1 MMVASWF
8 ASQACMHVGCS
19 AGPVGQPVWP
29 CWGQHMLLLVDRTV
43 ACLLVRAR
51 RKQGSALLI
60 AGCSRWKTNERAA
73 GPQAR
78 DE

>member
-43 ACLLVRAR
+43 ACLLGFELDGNRQCLAHRRLLAMEDQREGSRASSS
-51 RKQGSALLI
+51 G
-60 AGCSRWKTNERAA
+60 
-73 GPQAR
+73 
-78 DE
+78 